1 MEDSNQLSLQIKEN
15 AEAIQEKIADAAKR
29 SGRDAG
35 EVKLVTVS
43 KKKSVEVVQAAVQA
57 GITLFGE
64 NYPEETV
71 GKMDILNE
79 EYPDLAWHM
88 IGHLQSRKA
97 RLVAR
102 RFDMMHSLDSVRLAN
117 KLGRALDEAGRKLP
131 VLLEMNV
138 SGEDSKGG
146 WTAWDENQ
154 WGLLVPE
161 IEQIMAVDALIVKGL
176 MAMPPLSADPE
187 KTRPYFV
194 QLRQLRDWLGN
205 KFPQTDWREL
215 SMGTSLDYEVA
226 VEEGATFVRI
236 GTAILGARAY

>member
-1 MEDSNQLSLQIKEN
+1 MKDSNQLSLQIKEN
-15 AEAIQEKIADAAKR
+15 VEVIQEKIFNAAKR

-35 EVKLVTVS
+35 DVRLLTVS
-43 KKKSVEVVQAAVQA
+43 KKKSIEMMRAAVEA

-79 EYPDLAWHM
+79 EYPELAWHM

-97 RLVAR
+97 RLVAEG
-102 RFDMMHSLDSVRLAN
+102 FDMMHSLDSVRLAN
-117 KLGRALDEAGRKLP
+117 KLGRALDAAGRQLP

-146 WTAWDENQ
+146 WAAWNEKKWD
-154 WGLLVPE
+154 LLVPE
-161 IEQIMAVDALIVKGL
+161 IEQIMTVDTLVVKGL
-176 MAMPPLSADPE
+176 MAMPPLSADAE
-187 KTRPYFV
+187 NTRPYFV
-194 QLRQLRDWLGN
+194 RLRQLRNWLGK
-205 KFPQTDWREL
+205 KFPQVEWEEL
-215 SMGTSLDYEVA
+215 SMGTSLDFEVA